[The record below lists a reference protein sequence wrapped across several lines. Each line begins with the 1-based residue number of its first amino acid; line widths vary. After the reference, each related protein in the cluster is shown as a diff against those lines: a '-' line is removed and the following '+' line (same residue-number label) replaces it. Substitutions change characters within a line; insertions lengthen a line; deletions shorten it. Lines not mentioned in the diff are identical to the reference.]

1 MKKAPS
7 DEYLEQAKQLN
18 EEASERLLSR
28 ARTKLMRRLED
39 KKLTALEVMALQ
51 LEFEDEDL
59 AEWRDRV
66 AEIKSTED
74 KKKTKSK

>member
-1 MKKAPS
+1 MKKEPS
-7 DEYLEQAKQLN
+7 VEYLEQAKQLN

-59 AEWRDRV
+59 TEWRARI
-66 AEIKSTED
+66 AEIKSTET